1 MMGKERVCNYAKIYI
16 LTKRLCVCVKNDR
29 EVIVD
34 VSGIDELWEREKKTQ
49 KRVALEQ
56 IIVMMS

>member
-1 MMGKERVCNYAKIYI
+1 MQKIYI
-16 LTKRLCVCVKNDR
+16 LTKRLCVCIKNDR

-34 VSGIDELWEREKKTQ
+34 VSWNELWERGKKKTQ

-56 IIVMMS
+56 VIVMMS